1 MCPQPGI
8 LVLKSFHAYHR
19 KNIRPYFLPPT
30 LSQLSP
36 PLCAGRHPQRR
47 THTKKLPS
55 HALALRS
62 RGGPRSRPRW
72 RAGTDTTRGHPPRVV
87 RRPACPRTTGGGR
100 ACPAAGRTRS
110 RCSSLR
116 AEAPRPM
123 PPRVESATSA
133 RRAPRGCVALTQ
145 IHPWPMV
152 PRAGPGGKCKVGEG
166 ITLVS
171 RNRGRQQQNSTCTQ
185 STTQRTWGTPG
196 TQ

>member
-1 MCPQPGI
+1 M
-8 LVLKSFHAYHR
+8 LRSFHAYHR
-19 KNIRPYFLPPT
+19 NNIQPYFLPPRS
-30 LSQLSP
+30 LPSSRRP
-36 PLCAGRHPQRR
+36 CARID
-47 THTKKLPS
+47 THSAAQKKILPS

-152 PRAGPGGKCKVGEG
+152 TRAGPGGKCKVGEG

>member
-1 MCPQPGI
+1 LCPQPGI
-8 LVLKSFHAYHR
+8 LVLRSFHAYHR
-19 KNIRPYFLPPT
+19 KNIRPIF
-30 LSQLSP
+30 SP
-36 PLCAGRHPQRR
+36 PLSPSSHRPCARVDTPSAA
-47 THTKKLPS
+47 HTQKNCPRMPL
-55 HALALRS
+55 LF
-62 RGGPRSRPRW
+62 GGPRSRPRW

-152 PRAGPGGKCKVGEG
+152 TRAGPGGKCKVGEG